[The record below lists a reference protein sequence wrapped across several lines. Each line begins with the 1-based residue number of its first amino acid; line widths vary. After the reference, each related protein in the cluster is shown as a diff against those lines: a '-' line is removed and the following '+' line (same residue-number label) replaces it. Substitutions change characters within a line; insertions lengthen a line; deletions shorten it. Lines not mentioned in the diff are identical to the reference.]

1 MHGFW
6 NAAAPGRRML
16 AIPRAG
22 LAAPPQ
28 TLIST
33 SLRGRTGLPVKIFS
47 GADYIVEKSTNDF
60 VKNVRIVDV
69 RISPP
74 SPDDPPRVAVLILYE
89 GNEIPSAH
97 VQGHKLD
104 GGQPVDAP
112 QITAGAPG
120 RAGNDARL
128 AIATTVPVAV
138 WVATATLHFDEGIDE
153 VFSVRKIRDRVVEQG
168 IYGKKSKKTIDSNIT
183 LYCVANAE
191 PYSRHRKLY
200 RVKPATY
207 RLYRTGDDAHRG
219 RYGPIAPDPGELP
232 DAYKHLPAWY
242 ADEYCAERG

>member
-1 MHGFW
+1 
-6 NAAAPGRRML
+6 ML

-28 TLIST
+28 TLISP

-47 GADYIVEKSTNDF
+47 GVDYIVEKSTNDF
-60 VKNVRIVDV
+60 VKDARVVDV

-120 RAGNDARL
+120 RAWNDARPT
-128 AIATTVPVAV
+128 IATTVPVAV
-138 WVATATLHFDEGIDE
+138 WVATATLHFDEGIDKE
-153 VFSVRKIRDRVVEQG
+153 FPVQKIHDKVVEQG

-183 LYCVANAE
+183 LYCVANTE
-191 PYSRHRKLY
+191 PWSQHRKLY
-200 RVKPATY
+200 RARPATY
-207 RLYRTGDDAHRG
+207 RLYRPGDDAHGAR
-219 RYGPIAPDPGELP
+219 RGPIAPDPDELP
-232 DAYKHLPAWY
+232 DAYKHLLAWY
-242 ADEYCAERG
+242 ADEYCAERR